1 MNIALPSPSDNK
13 DTVNNPA
20 PVNNQAPKQHHN
32 FVLIAAIYNRKS
44 RLYTDNKFVLLIN
57 APVGGPIEQTI
68 FVANSS
74 NATTTNTNAHHHFL
88 ATNFALTR
96 AAPPNIFCKWT
107 TFIAVFDSV
116 EQPNKLQ
123 IGHGNGPSH
132 QSVPVQFQL
141 PYMERRVKVGTC
153 FSPLFL
159 AEHWQL
165 VVLAIEIYRHYGIQ
179 LQVVYLMSAIEGVF
193 EILQAYSSKEHI
205 QLEPWASIEIDGQ
218 IDKEM
223 NLELDWR
230 NQATA
235 HTDCLLKYG
244 YAAEFLIVGDMDDI
258 LIPDDKEYYAEFIR
272 NDYRHKKNAVA
283 LLYQRYTVDIIT
295 TRNSSKFSLFNA
307 LTSAKVAFYQP
318 DDPKYVVNTSRA
330 ESLWIH
336 WPVIIKPN
344 TATRLVPST
353 EGRMLHFRNW
363 HFLEDDNGILASENY
378 MHRKVVNTSKICL
391 LS

>member
-1 MNIALPSPSDNK
+1 MK
-13 DTVNNPA
+13 
-20 PVNNQAPKQHHN
+20 
-32 FVLIAAIYNRKS
+32 
-44 RLYTDNKFVLLIN
+44 
-57 APVGGPIEQTI
+57 
-68 FVANSS
+68 
-74 NATTTNTNAHHHFL
+74 
-88 ATNFALTR
+88 
-96 AAPPNIFCKWT
+96 
-107 TFIAVFDSV
+107 
-116 EQPNKLQ
+116 
-123 IGHGNGPSH
+123 
-132 QSVPVQFQL
+132 
-141 PYMERRVKVGTC
+141 RRVHVGTC

-179 LQVVYLMSAIEGVF
+179 LQVVYLMSAVEGLYK
-193 EILQAYSSKEHI
+193 ILKAYSSKEHI

-244 YAAEFLIVGDMDDI
+244 YSAEFLIVGDMDDI

-283 LLYQRYTVDIIT
+283 LLYQRYTVDIVT
-295 TRNSSKFSLFNA
+295 TQNSSKFSLFDA

-344 TATRLVPST
+344 TATRLVPSM

-363 HFLEDDNGILASENY
+363 HFLEDENDILASENY
-378 MHRKVVNTSKICL
+378 MHRKVKNAALWRSVALNESFLSTKTARQISRRFKSDIFKRNFGTFLKLPTKRMYAEMMAKCYDKIFYLHDKQVTDCPGKTLDDFCRYQGDKNHCL
-391 LS
+391 DGVIPCLYKNDECVPNHKLDGVTISSSVWI